1 MMKLSTLR
9 HGFLTLLLLLLS
21 ICPLLAQQVTKEGA
35 LAKANK
41 FMSQLTVAA
50 NNRAPR
56 TAPEL
61 ALASTNTEFYVF
73 NDKTNGGYV
82 VVSGEVRMPDVLMYS
97 YSGSYDEANVPCNMR
112 AMLESYAKRVQ
123 FLQQHPE
130 AQTAKRS
137 ARATKANIANLLGN
151 CWYNQGDPY
160 NRQCPSS
167 GGRCLTGCVAT
178 AMAQIMYKYKWPE
191 KTTQRIPEYTTEKL
205 KIYVPSIPETTID
218 WANMLPAYNYGD
230 SYIPTQ
236 ANAVA
241 NLMKLCGSSVQM
253 DYGPDASAASTW
265 LAGESMKKYFGY
277 DDMLEELYSGNF
289 TTEAW
294 DQLIYDELAAGRPVL
309 YSGQSGNSGHAFV
322 LDGYKD
328 GYFHVNWGWGGAE
341 AYVTMDGKGDWQGF
355 TQDQFAEVNI
365 RPDDGTQATRYAVID
380 GTTMTLYFDNQKSKR
395 SGTVLPHKEDWQE
408 YKATLTK
415 CVIDPSFANLKLR
428 TLDWFFSEMGKLET
442 IEGMENLNTD
452 GVASMYAMFN
462 ECSSLKSIDLSALK
476 TDNVTNMS
484 YAFTGCSSLTSLDL
498 SGFKTDK
505 VSNMC
510 GMFMRCSSL
519 TSLDVSGFNTANVTD
534 MSSMFGGCS
543 SLTSLD
549 VSKFNTDK
557 VTNMGWMFGECEAL
571 TSLDVSGFNTANVTD
586 MSSMF
591 GGCSSLTSLDVSK
604 FNTDKVTN
612 MGWMFGG
619 CEALTSLDVSGFN
632 TANVTDMYC
641 MFYNCQNLS
650 SIDVSKFKTAKVT
663 KMNSMFYNCAKLSTL
678 DVSGFNTEEVTDMS
692 WMFGSCESLTNLDV
706 SGFKTDKVTNMSAM
720 FAGCEKLT
728 SLDVSN
734 FNTANVNNM
743 RSMFSNCA
751 ELGNVDVR
759 GFKTDNVTDMTW
771 MFAHCK
777 KMTEIDLNSFK
788 TSNVT
793 DMSYMFYASDA
804 VKTIYVSD
812 RWDMTYVTASDEMFG
827 FCEKLVGGAG
837 TAYEYGKMDGT
848 YAHVDEGTT
857 NPGYF
862 TLKSPD
868 VFTLTYLLDGEVYK
882 EMKVTVGTAI
892 TPETVPDKEGYTFS
906 GWGDVPATMP
916 AEDLVL
922 QGTYNINSYMITYR
936 IDGAPYKTEM
946 VKYGD
951 PIVPP
956 AVTEKAGYTFEWLD
970 VPATMPAKNI
980 EIIGQYTTGIGT
992 IQADT
997 EQAEWYT
1004 IEGRRISAPRKGLNI
1019 MRKADGTVKKVMV
1032 K

>member
-1 MMKLSTLR
+1 MMKLSTFR
-9 HGFLTLLLLLLS
+9 RGFLTLLMLVLS

-35 LAKANK
+35 LAKANQ

-82 VVSGEVRMPDVLMYS
+82 VVSGEARMPDVLMYS

-112 AMLESYAKRVQ
+112 TMLESYAKRVQ

-160 NRQCPSS
+160 NRLCPNS

-230 SYIPTQ
+230 SYNTTQ

-253 DYGPDASAASTW
+253 DYGPTESAASTW

-309 YSGQSGNSGHAFV
+309 YSGQSGNGGHAFV

-408 YKATLTK
+408 YIATITK

-505 VSNMC
+505 VTNMC

-586 MSSMF
+586 M
-591 GGCSSLTSLDVSK
+591 
-604 FNTDKVTN
+604 
-612 MGWMFGG
+612 
-619 CEALTSLDVSGFN
+619 
-632 TANVTDMYC
+632 YC
-641 MFYNCQNLS
+641 MFYNCQKLS

-734 FNTANVNNM
+734 FNTANVDNM
-743 RSMFSNCA
+743 RSMFTNCA

-759 GFKTDNVTDMTW
+759 GFKTDNVTDMSW
-771 MFAHCK
+771 MFAYCK

-812 RWDMTYVTASDEMFG
+812 RWDMAYVTASDEMFG

-906 GWGDVPATMP
+906 GWGDVPPTMP

-936 IDGAPYKTEM
+936 IDGAPFKTEM

-956 AVTEKAGYTFEWLD
+956 AAPEKAGYTFEWLD

-992 IQADT
+992 IHADM
-997 EQAEWYT
+997 QHAEWYT

>member
-1 MMKLSTLR
+1 MMKLSTFR
-9 HGFLTLLLLLLS
+9 RGFLTLLMLVLS

-35 LAKANK
+35 LAKANQ

-82 VVSGEVRMPDVLMYS
+82 VVSGEARMPDVLMYS

-112 AMLESYAKRVQ
+112 TMLESYAKRVQ

-160 NRQCPSS
+160 NRLCPNS

-230 SYIPTQ
+230 SYNTTQ

-253 DYGPDASAASTW
+253 DYGPTESAASTW

-309 YSGQSGNSGHAFV
+309 YSGQSGNGGHAFV

-408 YKATLTK
+408 YIATITK

-505 VSNMC
+505 VTNMC

-543 SLTSLD
+543 SLT
-549 VSKFNTDK
+549 
-557 VTNMGWMFGECEAL
+557 G
-571 TSLDVSGFNTANVTD
+571 
-586 MSSMF
+586 
-591 GGCSSLTSLDVSK
+591 LDVSK

-641 MFYNCQNLS
+641 MFYNCQKLS

-734 FNTANVNNM
+734 FNTANVDNM
-743 RSMFSNCA
+743 RSMFTNCA

-759 GFKTDNVTDMTW
+759 GFKTDNVTDMSW
-771 MFAHCK
+771 MFAYCK

-812 RWDMTYVTASDEMFG
+812 RWDMAYVTASDEMFG

-906 GWGDVPATMP
+906 GWGDVPPTMP

-936 IDGAPYKTEM
+936 IDGAPFKTEM

-956 AVTEKAGYTFEWLD
+956 AAPEKAGYTFEWLD

-992 IQADT
+992 IHADM
-997 EQAEWYT
+997 QHAEWYT

>member
-1 MMKLSTLR
+1 MMKLSTFR
-9 HGFLTLLLLLLS
+9 RGFLTLLMLMLS

-35 LAKANK
+35 LAKANQ
-41 FMSQLTVAA
+41 FMSQLAVAA

-56 TAPEL
+56 SAPEL

-82 VVSGEVRMPDVLMYS
+82 VVSGEARMPDVLMYS
-97 YSGSYDEANVPCNMR
+97 YSGSYDETNVPCNMR
-112 AMLESYAKRVQ
+112 MMLESYAKRVQ

-151 CWYNQGDPY
+151 CWYDQGDPY
-160 NRQCPSS
+160 NRLCPNS

-230 SYIPTQ
+230 SYNTTQ

-253 DYGPDASAASTW
+253 DYGPTESAASTW

-277 DDMLEELYSGNF
+277 DDMLEELYSGDF

-309 YSGQSGNSGHAFV
+309 YSGQSGNGGHAFV

-408 YKATLTK
+408 YIATITK

-505 VSNMC
+505 VTNMC

-557 VTNMGWMFGECEAL
+557 VTNMGWMFGE
-571 TSLDVSGFNTANVTD
+571 
-586 MSSMF
+586 
-591 GGCSSLTSLDVSK
+591 
-604 FNTDKVTN
+604 
-612 MGWMFGG
+612 

-734 FNTANVNNM
+734 FNTANVDNM
-743 RSMFSNCA
+743 RSMFTNCA

-759 GFKTDNVTDMTW
+759 GFKTDNVTNMSW
-771 MFAHCK
+771 MFAYCK

-827 FCEKLVGGAG
+827 FCEKLEGGAG

-862 TLKSPD
+862 TQKSPD

-906 GWGDVPATMP
+906 GWGDVPDTMP

-936 IDGAPYKTEM
+936 IDGAPFKTEM

-956 AVTEKAGYTFEWLD
+956 AAPEKAGYTFEWLD

-992 IQADT
+992 IHADM
-997 EQAEWYT
+997 QHAEWYT

>member
-35 LAKANK
+35 LAKANQ

-82 VVSGEVRMPDVLMYS
+82 VVSGEERMPDVLMYS
-97 YSGSYDEANVPCNMR
+97 YNGSYDEANVPCNMR
-112 AMLESYAKRVQ
+112 TMLESYAKRVQ

-160 NRQCPSS
+160 NRQCPNS

-191 KTTQRIPEYTTEKL
+191 KTTQRIPEYTSETL
-205 KIYVPSIPETTID
+205 KIYVPSIPEATID

-230 SYIPTQ
+230 SYNPTQ

-241 NLMKLCGSSVQM
+241 NLMKLCGSSVEM
-253 DYGPDASAASTW
+253 DYGPTESAASTW

-277 DDMLEELYSGNF
+277 DDMLDELYSGNF

-309 YSGQSGNSGHAFV
+309 YSGQSVNGGHAFV

-328 GYFHVNWGWGGAE
+328 GYFHVNWGWGGLE

-408 YKATLTK
+408 YIATITK
-415 CVIDPSFANLKLR
+415 CVIDPSFANLKQR
-428 TLDWFFSEMGKLET
+428 TLDLFFSEMGKLET

-476 TDNVTNMS
+476 TDNVTDMS

-505 VSNMC
+505 VTNMC

-519 TSLDVSGFNTANVTD
+519 TSLDVSKFKTNNVIS
-534 MSSMFGGCS
+534 MS
-543 SLTSLD
+543 
-549 VSKFNTDK
+549 
-557 VTNMGWMFGECEAL
+557 WMFQGCETL
-571 TSLDVSGFNTANVTD
+571 TSLDVSGFNTEN
-586 MSSMF
+586 
-591 GGCSSLTSLDVSK
+591 
-604 FNTDKVTN
+604 VTN
-612 MGWMFGG
+612 MVAMFAN
-619 CEALTSLDVSGFN
+619 CENLT
-632 TANVTDMYC
+632 
-641 MFYNCQNLS
+641 NL
-650 SIDVSKFKTAKVT
+650 DVSKFKTAKVT
-663 KMNSMFYNCAKLSTL
+663 KMRSMFSNCTKLGNL
-678 DVSGFNTEEVTDMS
+678 DVSGFNTEEVTDMGR
-692 WMFGSCESLTNLDV
+692 MFDSCESLTNLDV

-720 FAGCEKLT
+720 FAYCKNLTSINVSGFNTDKVTTMASMFAGCKKLT

-734 FNTANVNNM
+734 FNTANVDNM

-759 GFKTDNVTDMTW
+759 GFKTDNVTDMSW
-771 MFAHCK
+771 MFARCK

-793 DMSYMFYASDA
+793 DMSYMFYASGA

-922 QGTYNINSYMITYR
+922 KGTYNINSYMITYR
-936 IDGAPYKTEM
+936 IDGALFKTEM

-956 AVTEKAGYTFEWLD
+956 AAPEKAGYTFEWLD

-992 IQADT
+992 IHADT

>member
-1 MMKLSTLR
+1 MMKLSTFR
-9 HGFLTLLLLLLS
+9 RGFLTLLLLLLS

-35 LAKANK
+35 LAKASQ

-50 NNRAPR
+50 HNRAPR
-56 TAPEL
+56 TASEL
-61 ALASTNTEFYVF
+61 ALASTRSEFYVF

-82 VVSGEVRMPDVLMYS
+82 VVSGEERMPDVLMYS
-97 YSGSYDEANVPCNMR
+97 YNGSYDEANVPCNMR
-112 AMLESYAKRVQ
+112 TMLESYAKRVQ

-137 ARATKANIANLLGN
+137 ARATKADIANLLGN
-151 CWYNQGDPY
+151 CWYDQGDPY
-160 NRQCPSS
+160 NRLCPNS

-230 SYIPTQ
+230 SYNTTQ

-355 TQDQFAEVNI
+355 TQEQFAEVNI

-395 SGTVLPHKEDWQE
+395 SGTVLPRMEDWQE
-408 YKATLTK
+408 YIATITK

-505 VSNMC
+505 VTNMC

-519 TSLDVSGFNTANVTD
+519 TSLDI
-534 MSSMFGGCS
+534 
-543 SLTSLD
+543 
-549 VSKFNTDK
+549 SKFK
-557 VTNMGWMFGECEAL
+557 TNNVISMSWMFQGCEAL

-632 TANVTDMYC
+632 TANVTDMSC
-641 MFYNCQNLS
+641 MFYYCQNLS
-650 SIDVSKFKTAKVT
+650 SINVSKFKTAKVT

-678 DVSGFNTEEVTDMS
+678 DVSGFNTEEVTDMN
-692 WMFGSCESLTNLDV
+692 WMFGSCESLTNI
-706 SGFKTDKVTNMSAM
+706 
-720 FAGCEKLT
+720 
-728 SLDVSN
+728 DVSN
-734 FNTANVNNM
+734 FNTANVDNM
-743 RSMFSNCA
+743 RAMFYNCA

-759 GFKTDNVTDMTW
+759 GFKTDNVTDMSR

-788 TSNVT
+788 TSKVT

-922 QGTYNINSYMITYR
+922 KGTYNINSYMITYR
-936 IDGAPYKTEM
+936 IDGAPFKTEM
-946 VKYGD
+946 VKYGA

-956 AVTEKAGYTFEWLD
+956 AAPEKAGYTFEWLD

-992 IQADT
+992 IHADM
-997 EQAEWYT
+997 QHAEWYT

>member
-1 MMKLSTLR
+1 MMKLSTFR
-9 HGFLTLLLLLLS
+9 RGFLTLLMLVLS

-82 VVSGEVRMPDVLMYS
+82 VVSGEERMPDVLMYS
-97 YSGSYDEANVPCNMR
+97 YNGSYDEANVPCNMR
-112 AMLESYAKRVQ
+112 TMLESYAKRVQ

-151 CWYNQGDPY
+151 CWYHQGDPY
-160 NRQCPSS
+160 NRQCPNS

-230 SYIPTQ
+230 SYNTTQ

-253 DYGPDASAASTW
+253 DYGLDASAASTW

-277 DDMLEELYSGNF
+277 DDMLEELNSGNF

-309 YSGQSGNSGHAFV
+309 YSGQSGNGGHAFV

-408 YKATLTK
+408 YIATITK

-498 SGFKTDK
+498 SGF
-505 VSNMC
+505 
-510 GMFMRCSSL
+510 
-519 TSLDVSGFNTANVTD
+519 NTANVTD
-534 MSSMFGGCS
+534 MRSMFGGCS

-571 TSLDVSGFNTANVTD
+571 TSLDVSGFNTANVTN

-591 GGCSSLTSLDVSK
+591 GGCSSLTGLDVSK

-734 FNTANVNNM
+734 FNTANVDNM
-743 RSMFSNCA
+743 RSMFTNCA

-759 GFKTDNVTDMTW
+759 GFKTDNVTNMSW
-771 MFAHCK
+771 MFAYCK

-788 TSNVT
+788 TLNVT

-812 RWDMTYVTASDEMFG
+812 RWDMTNVTAFGEMFG

-906 GWGDVPATMP
+906 GWGDVPDTMP

-936 IDGAPYKTEM
+936 IDGALFKTEM

-956 AVTEKAGYTFEWLD
+956 AAPEKAGYTFEWLD

>member
-82 VVSGEVRMPDVLMYS
+82 VVSGEARMPDVLMYS

-112 AMLESYAKRVQ
+112 TMLESYAKRVQ

-160 NRQCPSS
+160 NRQCPNS
-167 GGRCLTGCVAT
+167 GGRCVTGCVAT

-230 SYIPTQ
+230 SYNTTQ

-241 NLMKLCGSSVQM
+241 NLMKLCGSSAQM
-253 DYGPDASAASTW
+253 DYGPTESAASTW

-289 TTEAW
+289 TTEEW

-309 YSGQSGNSGHAFV
+309 YSGQSGNGGHAFV

-395 SGTVLPHKEDWQE
+395 SGTVLPHKEDLQE
-408 YKATLTK
+408 YKATITK

-476 TDNVTNMS
+476 TDNVTDMS

-505 VSNMC
+505 VTNMC
-510 GMFMRCSSL
+510 GMFMR
-519 TSLDVSGFNTANVTD
+519 
-534 MSSMFGGCS
+534 CS

-557 VTNMGWMFGECEAL
+557 VTNMGWMFGE
-571 TSLDVSGFNTANVTD
+571 
-586 MSSMF
+586 
-591 GGCSSLTSLDVSK
+591 
-604 FNTDKVTN
+604 
-612 MGWMFGG
+612 

-678 DVSGFNTEEVTDMS
+678 DVSGFNTEEVTDMN
-692 WMFGSCESLTNLDV
+692 WMFGSCESLTNI
-706 SGFKTDKVTNMSAM
+706 
-720 FAGCEKLT
+720 
-728 SLDVSN
+728 DVSN
-734 FNTANVNNM
+734 FNTANVDNM
-743 RSMFSNCA
+743 RAMFYNCA

-759 GFKTDNVTDMTW
+759 GFKTDNVTDMSW
-771 MFAHCK
+771 MFANCK

-793 DMSYMFYASDA
+793 DMSYMFYASGA

-812 RWDMTYVTASDEMFG
+812 RWDMTYVTAFGEMFG

-882 EMKVTVGTAI
+882 EMKVAVGTAI

-936 IDGAPYKTEM
+936 IDGALFKTEM

-956 AVTEKAGYTFEWLD
+956 AAPEKAGYTFEWLD

-992 IQADT
+992 IHADT

>member
-1 MMKLSTLR
+1 MMKLSTFR
-9 HGFLTLLLLLLS
+9 RGFLALLMLVLS

-82 VVSGEVRMPDVLMYS
+82 VVSGEARMPDVLMYS
-97 YSGSYDEANVPCNMR
+97 YNGSYDEVNVPCNMR

-160 NRQCPSS
+160 NRQCPNS

-230 SYIPTQ
+230 SYNTTQ

-241 NLMKLCGSSVQM
+241 NLMKLCGSSVEM
-253 DYGPDASAASTW
+253 DYGPTESAASTW

-277 DDMLEELYSGNF
+277 DDMLEKLYSGNF

-309 YSGQSGNSGHAFV
+309 YSGQSGNGGHAFV

-408 YKATLTK
+408 YIATITK

-505 VSNMC
+505 VTNMC

-557 VTNMGWMFGECEAL
+557 VTNMGWMFGE
-571 TSLDVSGFNTANVTD
+571 
-586 MSSMF
+586 
-591 GGCSSLTSLDVSK
+591 
-604 FNTDKVTN
+604 
-612 MGWMFGG
+612 

-706 SGFKTDKVTNMSAM
+706 S
-720 FAGCEKLT
+720 
-728 SLDVSN
+728 N
-734 FNTANVNNM
+734 FNTANVDNM
-743 RSMFSNCA
+743 RSMFTNCA

-759 GFKTDNVTDMTW
+759 GFKTDNVTDMSW

-812 RWDMTYVTASDEMFG
+812 RWDMTNVTASDEMFG
-827 FCEKLVGGAG
+827 FCEKLEGGAG

-936 IDGAPYKTEM
+936 IDGAPFKTEM

-956 AVTEKAGYTFEWLD
+956 AAPEKAGYTFEWLD

-997 EQAEWYT
+997 EQTEWYT

>member
-82 VVSGEVRMPDVLMYS
+82 VVSGEARMPDVLMYS

-112 AMLESYAKRVQ
+112 TMLESYAKRVQ

-160 NRQCPSS
+160 NRQCPNS

-218 WANMLPAYNYGD
+218 WANMLLAYNYGD
-230 SYIPTQ
+230 SYNTTQ

-253 DYGPDASAASTW
+253 DYGPTESAASTW

-309 YSGQSGNSGHAFV
+309 YSGQSGNGGHAFV

-408 YKATLTK
+408 YIATITK
-415 CVIDPSFANLKLR
+415 CVIDPSFANLQLR

-505 VSNMC
+505 VTNMC

-534 MSSMFGGCS
+534 MSSMFGGC
-543 SLTSLD
+543 T
-549 VSKFNTDK
+549 
-557 VTNMGWMFGECEAL
+557 
-571 TSLDVSGFNTANVTD
+571 
-586 MSSMF
+586 
-591 GGCSSLTSLDVSK
+591 
-604 FNTDKVTN
+604 
-612 MGWMFGG
+612 
-619 CEALTSLDVSGFN
+619 
-632 TANVTDMYC
+632 
-641 MFYNCQNLS
+641 
-650 SIDVSKFKTAKVT
+650 
-663 KMNSMFYNCAKLSTL
+663 
-678 DVSGFNTEEVTDMS
+678 
-692 WMFGSCESLTNLDV
+692 
-706 SGFKTDKVTNMSAM
+706 
-720 FAGCEKLT
+720 
-728 SLDVSN
+728 
-734 FNTANVNNM
+734 
-743 RSMFSNCA
+743 
-751 ELGNVDVR
+751 
-759 GFKTDNVTDMTW
+759 
-771 MFAHCK
+771 
-777 KMTEIDLNSFK
+777 
-788 TSNVT
+788 
-793 DMSYMFYASDA
+793 
-804 VKTIYVSD
+804 
-812 RWDMTYVTASDEMFG
+812 
-827 FCEKLVGGAG
+827 
-837 TAYEYGKMDGT
+837 
-848 YAHVDEGTT
+848 
-857 NPGYF
+857 
-862 TLKSPD
+862 
-868 VFTLTYLLDGEVYK
+868 
-882 EMKVTVGTAI
+882 
-892 TPETVPDKEGYTFS
+892 
-906 GWGDVPATMP
+906 
-916 AEDLVL
+916 
-922 QGTYNINSYMITYR
+922 
-936 IDGAPYKTEM
+936 
-946 VKYGD
+946 
-951 PIVPP
+951 
-956 AVTEKAGYTFEWLD
+956 
-970 VPATMPAKNI
+970 
-980 EIIGQYTTGIGT
+980 
-992 IQADT
+992 
-997 EQAEWYT
+997 
-1004 IEGRRISAPRKGLNI
+1004 ISANI
-1019 MRKADGTVKKVMV
+1019 KIVGNDEVITGEIA
-1032 K
+1032 

>member
-1 MMKLSTLR
+1 MMKLSTFR
-9 HGFLTLLLLLLS
+9 RGFLTLLMLVLS

-35 LAKANK
+35 LAKANQ

-82 VVSGEVRMPDVLMYS
+82 VVSGEARMPDVLMYS

-112 AMLESYAKRVQ
+112 TMLESYAKRVQ

-160 NRQCPSS
+160 NRLCPNS

-230 SYIPTQ
+230 SYNTTQ

-253 DYGPDASAASTW
+253 DYGPTESAASTW

-309 YSGQSGNSGHAFV
+309 YSGQSGNGGHAFV

-408 YKATLTK
+408 YIATITK

-505 VSNMC
+505 VTNMC
-510 GMFMRCSSL
+510 GMFMRCSS
-519 TSLDVSGFNTANVTD
+519 
-534 MSSMFGGCS
+534 
-543 SLTSLD
+543 
-549 VSKFNTDK
+549 
-557 VTNMGWMFGECEAL
+557 L

-641 MFYNCQNLS
+641 MFYNCQKLS

-734 FNTANVNNM
+734 FNTANVDNM
-743 RSMFSNCA
+743 RSMFTNCA

-759 GFKTDNVTDMTW
+759 GFKTDNVTDMSW
-771 MFAHCK
+771 MFAYCK

-812 RWDMTYVTASDEMFG
+812 RWDMAYVTASDEMFG

-906 GWGDVPATMP
+906 GWGDVPPTMP

-936 IDGAPYKTEM
+936 IDGAPFKTEM

-956 AVTEKAGYTFEWLD
+956 AAPEKAGYTFEWLD

-992 IQADT
+992 IHADM
-997 EQAEWYT
+997 QHAEWYT

>member
-9 HGFLTLLLLLLS
+9 RGFLTLLMLVLS

-35 LAKANK
+35 LAKANQ

-82 VVSGEVRMPDVLMYS
+82 VVSGEARMPDVLMYS

-160 NRQCPSS
+160 NRLCPNS

-191 KTTQRIPEYTTEKL
+191 KTTQQIPEYTTDKL

-230 SYIPTQ
+230 SYNPTQ

-253 DYGPDASAASTW
+253 DYGPTESAASTW
-265 LAGESMKKYFGY
+265 LAGEAMKKYFGY

-309 YSGQSGNSGHAFV
+309 YSGQSGNGGHAFV

-408 YKATLTK
+408 YIATITK

-505 VSNMC
+505 VTNMC

-571 TSLDVSGFNTANVTD
+571 TSLDVSGFNTANVTN

-591 GGCSSLTSLDVSK
+591 GGCSSLTGLDVSK

-641 MFYNCQNLS
+641 MFYNCQKLS

-734 FNTANVNNM
+734 FNTANVDNM
-743 RSMFSNCA
+743 RSMFTNCA

-759 GFKTDNVTDMTW
+759 GFKTDNVTDMSW
-771 MFAHCK
+771 MFAYCK

-812 RWDMTYVTASDEMFG
+812 RWDMAYVTASDEMFG

-906 GWGDVPATMP
+906 GWGDVPPTMP

-936 IDGAPYKTEM
+936 IDGAPFKTEM

-956 AVTEKAGYTFEWLD
+956 AAPEKAGYTFEWLD

-992 IQADT
+992 IHADM
-997 EQAEWYT
+997 QHAEWYT

>member
-1 MMKLSTLR
+1 MMKLSTFR
-9 HGFLTLLLLLLS
+9 RGFLTLLLLLLS

-35 LAKANK
+35 LAKANQ

-82 VVSGEVRMPDVLMYS
+82 VVSGEARMPDVLMYS
-97 YSGSYDEANVPCNMR
+97 YSGSYDETNAPCNMR
-112 AMLESYAKRVQ
+112 TMLESYAKRVQ

-130 AQTAKRS
+130 AQAAKRS

-309 YSGQSGNSGHAFV
+309 YSGQSGNGGHAFV

-408 YKATLTK
+408 YKATITK

-510 GMFMRCSSL
+510 GMFMRCSS
-519 TSLDVSGFNTANVTD
+519 
-534 MSSMFGGCS
+534 
-543 SLTSLD
+543 
-549 VSKFNTDK
+549 
-557 VTNMGWMFGECEAL
+557 L

-936 IDGAPYKTEM
+936 IDGAPFKTEM
-946 VKYGD
+946 VKYGA

-956 AVTEKAGYTFEWLD
+956 AAPEKAGYTFEWLD

-1004 IEGRRISAPRKGLNI
+1004 IKGRRISAPRKGLNI

>member
-1 MMKLSTLR
+1 MMKLSTFR
-9 HGFLTLLLLLLS
+9 RGFLTLLMLVLS

-35 LAKANK
+35 LAKANQ

-82 VVSGEVRMPDVLMYS
+82 VVSGEARMPDVLMYS

-112 AMLESYAKRVQ
+112 TMLESYAKRVQ

-160 NRQCPSS
+160 NRLCPNS

-230 SYIPTQ
+230 SYNTTQ

-253 DYGPDASAASTW
+253 DYGPTESAASTW

-309 YSGQSGNSGHAFV
+309 YSGQSGNGGHAFV

-408 YKATLTK
+408 YIATITK

-505 VSNMC
+505 VTNMC

-543 SLTSLD
+543 SLTGLD

-586 MSSMF
+586 M
-591 GGCSSLTSLDVSK
+591 
-604 FNTDKVTN
+604 
-612 MGWMFGG
+612 
-619 CEALTSLDVSGFN
+619 
-632 TANVTDMYC
+632 YC
-641 MFYNCQNLS
+641 MFYNCQKLS

-734 FNTANVNNM
+734 FNTANVDNM
-743 RSMFSNCA
+743 RSMFTNCA

-759 GFKTDNVTDMTW
+759 GFKTDNVTDMSW
-771 MFAHCK
+771 MFAYCK

-812 RWDMTYVTASDEMFG
+812 RWDMAYVTASDEMFG

-906 GWGDVPATMP
+906 GWGDVPPTMP

-936 IDGAPYKTEM
+936 IDGAPFKTEM

-956 AVTEKAGYTFEWLD
+956 AAPEKAGYTFEWLD

-992 IQADT
+992 IHADM
-997 EQAEWYT
+997 QHAEWYT

>member
-1 MMKLSTLR
+1 MMKLSTFR
-9 HGFLTLLLLLLS
+9 RGFLTLLMLVLS

-35 LAKANK
+35 LAKANE

-50 NNRAPR
+50 NSRAPR

-82 VVSGEVRMPDVLMYS
+82 VVSGEERMPDVLMYS
-97 YSGSYDEANVPCNMR
+97 YSGSYDETNVPCNMR

-137 ARATKANIANLLGN
+137 ARATKADIANLLGN

-160 NRQCPSS
+160 NRQCPNS

-191 KTTQRIPEYTTEKL
+191 KTTQRIPEYTSETL

-230 SYIPTQ
+230 SYNTTQ

-253 DYGPDASAASTW
+253 DYGPTESAASTW

-309 YSGQSGNSGHAFV
+309 YSGQSVNGGHAFV

-328 GYFHVNWGWGGAE
+328 GYFHVNWGWGGLE

-395 SGTVLPHKEDWQE
+395 SGTILPHKEDWQE
-408 YKATLTK
+408 YIATITK
-415 CVIDPSFANLKLR
+415 CVIDPSFANLKQR
-428 TLDWFFSEMGKLET
+428 TLDLFFSEMGKLET

-476 TDNVTNMS
+476 TDNVTDMS

-505 VSNMC
+505 VTNMC

-519 TSLDVSGFNTANVTD
+519 TSLDVSKFKTNNVIS
-534 MSSMFGGCS
+534 MS
-543 SLTSLD
+543 
-549 VSKFNTDK
+549 
-557 VTNMGWMFGECEAL
+557 WMFQ
-571 TSLDVSGFNTANVTD
+571 
-586 MSSMF
+586 
-591 GGCSSLTSLDVSK
+591 
-604 FNTDKVTN
+604 
-612 MGWMFGG
+612 G

-632 TANVTDMYC
+632 TENVTNMVA
-641 MFYNCQNLS
+641 MFANCENLTNL
-650 SIDVSKFKTAKVT
+650 DVSKFKTAKVT
-663 KMNSMFYNCAKLSTL
+663 KMRSMFSNCTKLGNL
-678 DVSGFNTEEVTDMS
+678 DVSGFNTEEVTDMGR
-692 WMFGSCESLTNLDV
+692 MFDSCESLTNLDV

-720 FAGCEKLT
+720 FAYCKNLTSINVSGFNTDKVTTMASMFAGCKKLT

-734 FNTANVNNM
+734 FNTANVDNM

-759 GFKTDNVTDMTW
+759 GFKTDNVTDMSW
-771 MFAHCK
+771 MFARCK

-793 DMSYMFYASDA
+793 DMSYMFYASGA

-922 QGTYNINSYMITYR
+922 KGTYNINSYMITYR
-936 IDGAPYKTEM
+936 IDGALFKTEM
-946 VKYGD
+946 VKYGA

-956 AVTEKAGYTFEWLD
+956 AAPEKAGYTFEWLD

-992 IQADT
+992 IQADM

>member
-35 LAKANK
+35 LAKANQ

-82 VVSGEVRMPDVLMYS
+82 VVSGEERMPDVLMYS
-97 YSGSYDEANVPCNMR
+97 YNGSYDEANVPCNMR
-112 AMLESYAKRVQ
+112 TMLESYAKRVQ

-160 NRQCPSS
+160 NRQCPNS

-191 KTTQRIPEYTTEKL
+191 KTTQRIPEYTSETL
-205 KIYVPSIPETTID
+205 KIYVPSIPEATID

-230 SYIPTQ
+230 SYNPTQ

-241 NLMKLCGSSVQM
+241 NLMKLCGSSVEM
-253 DYGPDASAASTW
+253 DYGPTESAASTW

-277 DDMLEELYSGNF
+277 DDMLDELYSGNF

-309 YSGQSGNSGHAFV
+309 YSGQSGNGGHAFV

-328 GYFHVNWGWGGAE
+328 GYFHVNWGWGGLE

-408 YKATLTK
+408 YIATITK
-415 CVIDPSFANLKLR
+415 CVIDPSFANLKQR
-428 TLDWFFSEMGKLET
+428 TLDLFFSEMGKLET

-476 TDNVTNMS
+476 TDNVTDMS

-505 VSNMC
+505 VTNMC

-519 TSLDVSGFNTANVTD
+519 TSLDVSKFKTNNVIS
-534 MSSMFGGCS
+534 MS
-543 SLTSLD
+543 
-549 VSKFNTDK
+549 
-557 VTNMGWMFGECEAL
+557 WMFQGCETL
-571 TSLDVSGFNTANVTD
+571 TSLDVSGFNTEN
-586 MSSMF
+586 
-591 GGCSSLTSLDVSK
+591 
-604 FNTDKVTN
+604 VTN
-612 MGWMFGG
+612 MVAMFAN
-619 CEALTSLDVSGFN
+619 CENLT
-632 TANVTDMYC
+632 
-641 MFYNCQNLS
+641 NL
-650 SIDVSKFKTAKVT
+650 DVSKFKTAKVT
-663 KMNSMFYNCAKLSTL
+663 KMRSMFSNCTKLGNL
-678 DVSGFNTEEVTDMS
+678 DVSGFNTEEVTDMGR
-692 WMFGSCESLTNLDV
+692 MFDSCESLTNLDV

-720 FAGCEKLT
+720 FAYCKNLTSINVSGFNTDKVTTMASMFAGCKKLT

-734 FNTANVNNM
+734 FNTANVDNM

-759 GFKTDNVTDMTW
+759 GFKTDNVTDMSW
-771 MFAHCK
+771 MFARCK

-793 DMSYMFYASDA
+793 DMSYMFYVSDA

-922 QGTYNINSYMITYR
+922 KGTYNINSYMITYR
-936 IDGAPYKTEM
+936 IDGALFKTEM

-956 AVTEKAGYTFEWLD
+956 AAPEKAGYTFEWLD

-992 IQADT
+992 IHADM
-997 EQAEWYT
+997 QHAEWYT

>member
-1 MMKLSTLR
+1 MMKLSTFR
-9 HGFLTLLLLLLS
+9 RGFLTLLMLVLS

-35 LAKANK
+35 LAKANQ

-82 VVSGEVRMPDVLMYS
+82 VVSGEARMPDVLMYS

-160 NRQCPSS
+160 NRLCPNS

-230 SYIPTQ
+230 SYNTTQ

-253 DYGPDASAASTW
+253 DYGPTESAASTW

-277 DDMLEELYSGNF
+277 DDMLEELNSDNF

-309 YSGQSGNSGHAFV
+309 YSGRSGNGGHAFV

-408 YKATLTK
+408 YIATITK

-505 VSNMC
+505 VTNMC

-571 TSLDVSGFNTANVTD
+571 TSLDVSGFNTANVTN

-591 GGCSSLTSLDVSK
+591 GGCSSLTGLDVSK

-734 FNTANVNNM
+734 FNTANVDNM
-743 RSMFSNCA
+743 RSMFTNCA

-759 GFKTDNVTDMTW
+759 GFKTDNVTNMSW
-771 MFAHCK
+771 MFAYCK

-827 FCEKLVGGAG
+827 FCEKLEGGAG

-862 TLKSPD
+862 TQKSPD

-906 GWGDVPATMP
+906 GWGDVPDTMP

-936 IDGAPYKTEM
+936 IDGAPFKTEM

-956 AVTEKAGYTFEWLD
+956 AAPEKAGYTFEWLD

-992 IQADT
+992 IQADM
-997 EQAEWYT
+997 QHAEWYT

-1019 MRKADGTVKKVMV
+1019 MCKADGTVKKVMV

>member
-9 HGFLTLLLLLLS
+9 RGFLTLLMLVLS

-35 LAKANK
+35 LAKANQ

-82 VVSGEVRMPDVLMYS
+82 VVSGEARMPDVLMYS

-160 NRQCPSS
+160 NRLCPNS

-191 KTTQRIPEYTTEKL
+191 KTTQQIPEYTTDKL

-230 SYIPTQ
+230 SYNPTQ

-253 DYGPDASAASTW
+253 DYGPTESAASTW
-265 LAGESMKKYFGY
+265 LAGEAMKKYFGY

-309 YSGQSGNSGHAFV
+309 YSGQSGNGGHAFV

-408 YKATLTK
+408 YIATITK

-505 VSNMC
+505 VTNMC

-549 VSKFNTDK
+549 VSKF
-557 VTNMGWMFGECEAL
+557 
-571 TSLDVSGFNTANVTD
+571 
-586 MSSMF
+586 
-591 GGCSSLTSLDVSK
+591 
-604 FNTDKVTN
+604 
-612 MGWMFGG
+612 
-619 CEALTSLDVSGFN
+619 
-632 TANVTDMYC
+632 
-641 MFYNCQNLS
+641 
-650 SIDVSKFKTAKVT
+650 KTAKVT
-663 KMNSMFYNCAKLSTL
+663 DMSSMFYNCAKLSTL

-706 SGFKTDKVTNMSAM
+706 SGFKTDKVTNMSAIFAYCPNLTNINVSGFNTDKVTTMEAM

-734 FNTANVNNM
+734 FNTANVDKM
-743 RSMFSNCA
+743 RSMFTNCA

-759 GFKTDNVTDMTW
+759 GFKTDNVTDMSR

-793 DMSYMFYASDA
+793 NMSDMFYASDA

-812 RWDMTYVTASDEMFG
+812 RWDMTNVTASDEMFWG
-827 FCEKLVGGAG
+827 CEKLVGGAG

-862 TLKSPD
+862 TLKLPD

-936 IDGAPYKTEM
+936 IDGAPFETEM

-956 AVTEKAGYTFEWLD
+956 AAPEKAGYTFEWLD

-992 IQADT
+992 IQADM
-997 EQAEWYT
+997 QHAEWYT

-1019 MRKADGTVKKVMV
+1019 LRKADGTVKKVMA

>member
-1 MMKLSTLR
+1 MMKLSTFR
-9 HGFLTLLLLLLS
+9 RGFLTLLMLVLS

-35 LAKANK
+35 LAKANQ

-82 VVSGEVRMPDVLMYS
+82 VVSGEARMPDVLMYS
-97 YSGSYDEANVPCNMR
+97 YNGSYDEANVPCNMR
-112 AMLESYAKRVQ
+112 TMLESYAKRVQ

-160 NRQCPSS
+160 NRQCPNS

-230 SYIPTQ
+230 SYNTTQ

-253 DYGPDASAASTW
+253 DYGPTESAASTW

-309 YSGQSGNSGHAFV
+309 YSGQSGNGGHAFV

-355 TQDQFAEVNI
+355 TQDQCAEVNI

-408 YKATLTK
+408 YIATITK

-505 VSNMC
+505 VTNMC
-510 GMFMRCSSL
+510 GMFMRCSS
-519 TSLDVSGFNTANVTD
+519 
-534 MSSMFGGCS
+534 
-543 SLTSLD
+543 
-549 VSKFNTDK
+549 
-557 VTNMGWMFGECEAL
+557 L

-734 FNTANVNNM
+734 FNTANVDNM
-743 RSMFSNCA
+743 RSMFTNCA

-759 GFKTDNVTDMTW
+759 GFKTDNVTDMSW
-771 MFAHCK
+771 MFAYCK

-827 FCEKLVGGAG
+827 FCEKLEGGAG

-936 IDGAPYKTEM
+936 IDGAPFKTEM

-956 AVTEKAGYTFEWLD
+956 AAPEKAGYTFEWLD

-992 IQADT
+992 IHADM
-997 EQAEWYT
+997 QHAEWYT

>member
-1 MMKLSTLR
+1 MMKLSTFR
-9 HGFLTLLLLLLS
+9 RGFLTLLMLVLS

-35 LAKANK
+35 LAKANQ

-82 VVSGEVRMPDVLMYS
+82 VVSGEARMPDVLMYS

-112 AMLESYAKRVQ
+112 TMLESYAKRVQ

-160 NRQCPSS
+160 NRLCPNS

-230 SYIPTQ
+230 SYNTTQ

-253 DYGPDASAASTW
+253 DYGPTESAASTW

-309 YSGQSGNSGHAFV
+309 YSGQSGNGGHAFV

-408 YKATLTK
+408 YIATITK

-484 YAFTGCSSLTSLDL
+484 YAFTGCSSLTSLDV

-505 VSNMC
+505 VTNMC

-571 TSLDVSGFNTANVTD
+571 TSLDVSGFNTANVTN

-591 GGCSSLTSLDVSK
+591 GGCSSLTGLDVSK

-734 FNTANVNNM
+734 FNTANVDNM
-743 RSMFSNCA
+743 RSMFTNCA

-759 GFKTDNVTDMTW
+759 GFKTDNVTDMSW
-771 MFAHCK
+771 MFAYCK

-812 RWDMTYVTASDEMFG
+812 RWDMTNVTAFGEMFG

-906 GWGDVPATMP
+906 GWGNVPDTMP

-936 IDGAPYKTEM
+936 IDGAPFKTEM

-956 AVTEKAGYTFEWLD
+956 AAPEKAGYTFEWLD

-997 EQAEWYT
+997 EQTEWYT

>member
-1 MMKLSTLR
+1 MMKLSTFR
-9 HGFLTLLLLLLS
+9 RGFLTLLMLVLS

-82 VVSGEVRMPDVLMYS
+82 VVSGEARMPDVLMYS

-160 NRQCPSS
+160 NRQCPNS

-230 SYIPTQ
+230 SYNTTQ

-253 DYGPDASAASTW
+253 DYGPTESAASTW

-309 YSGQSGNSGHAFV
+309 YSGQSGNGGHAFV

-408 YKATLTK
+408 YIATITK

-505 VSNMC
+505 VTNMC

-543 SLTSLD
+543 SLTGLD

-557 VTNMGWMFGECEAL
+557 VTNMGWMFGE
-571 TSLDVSGFNTANVTD
+571 
-586 MSSMF
+586 
-591 GGCSSLTSLDVSK
+591 
-604 FNTDKVTN
+604 
-612 MGWMFGG
+612 

-734 FNTANVNNM
+734 FNTANVDNM

-759 GFKTDNVTDMTW
+759 GFKTDNVTDMSW
-771 MFAHCK
+771 MFARCK

-827 FCEKLVGGAG
+827 FCEKLVGSAG

-936 IDGAPYKTEM
+936 IDGAPFKTEM

-956 AVTEKAGYTFEWLD
+956 AAPEKAGYTFEWLD

>member
-1 MMKLSTLR
+1 MMKLSTFR
-9 HGFLTLLLLLLS
+9 RGFLTLLMLVLS

-35 LAKANK
+35 LAKANQ

-82 VVSGEVRMPDVLMYS
+82 VVSGEARMPDVLMYS

-112 AMLESYAKRVQ
+112 TMLESYAKRVQ

-160 NRQCPSS
+160 NRLCPNS

-230 SYIPTQ
+230 SYNTTQ

-253 DYGPDASAASTW
+253 DYGPTESAASTW

-309 YSGQSGNSGHAFV
+309 YSGQSGNGGHAFV

-408 YKATLTK
+408 YIATITK

-505 VSNMC
+505 VTNMC

-571 TSLDVSGFNTANVTD
+571 TSLDVSGFNTANVTN

-591 GGCSSLTSLDVSK
+591 GGCSSLTGLDVSK

-641 MFYNCQNLS
+641 MFYNCQKLS

-734 FNTANVNNM
+734 FNTANVDNM
-743 RSMFSNCA
+743 RSMFTNCA

-759 GFKTDNVTDMTW
+759 GFKTDNVTDMSW
-771 MFAHCK
+771 MFAYCK

-812 RWDMTYVTASDEMFG
+812 RWDMAYVTASDEMFG

-906 GWGDVPATMP
+906 GWGDVPPTMP

-936 IDGAPYKTEM
+936 IDGAPFKTEM

-956 AVTEKAGYTFEWLD
+956 AAPEKAGYTFEWLD

-992 IQADT
+992 IHADM
-997 EQAEWYT
+997 QHAEWYT

>member
-9 HGFLTLLLLLLS
+9 HGFLTLLLLVLS

-35 LAKANK
+35 LAKANQ

-61 ALASTNTEFYVF
+61 ALASTRTEFYVF

-82 VVSGEVRMPDVLMYS
+82 VVSGEERMPDVLMYS
-97 YSGSYDEANVPCNMR
+97 YNGSYDEANVPCNMR
-112 AMLESYAKRVQ
+112 TMLESYAKRVQ

-130 AQTAKRS
+130 AQAAKRS
-137 ARATKANIANLLGN
+137 ARATKADIANLLGN
-151 CWYNQGDPY
+151 CWYHQGDPY
-160 NRQCPSS
+160 NRLCPNS
-167 GGRCLTGCVAT
+167 GGRCVTGCVAT

-230 SYIPTQ
+230 SYNTTQ

-253 DYGPDASAASTW
+253 DYGLDASAASTW

-277 DDMLEELYSGNF
+277 DDMLEELNSGNF

-309 YSGQSGNSGHAFV
+309 YSGQSGNGGHAFV

-395 SGTVLPHKEDWQE
+395 SGTVLPRMEDWQE
-408 YKATLTK
+408 YKATITK
-415 CVIDPSFANLKLR
+415 CIIDPSFANLKLR

-484 YAFTGCSSLTSLDL
+484 YAFTGCSSLTSLDV

-505 VSNMC
+505 VTNMC
-510 GMFMRCSSL
+510 GMFMRCSS
-519 TSLDVSGFNTANVTD
+519 
-534 MSSMFGGCS
+534 
-543 SLTSLD
+543 
-549 VSKFNTDK
+549 
-557 VTNMGWMFGECEAL
+557 L

-650 SIDVSKFKTAKVT
+650 SIDVSKFKTDNVTDMYGMFMDCASLTSLDVSKFKTAKVT
-663 KMNSMFYNCAKLSTL
+663 KMNSMFSNCAKLSTL

-734 FNTANVNNM
+734 FNTANVDNM
-743 RSMFSNCA
+743 RSMFTNCA

-759 GFKTDNVTDMTW
+759 GFKTDNVTNMSW
-771 MFAHCK
+771 MFAYCK

-793 DMSYMFYASDA
+793 DMSYMFYVSDA

-812 RWDMTYVTASDEMFG
+812 RWDMTNVTASDKMFG
-827 FCEKLVGGAG
+827 GCEMLVGGAG

-936 IDGAPYKTEM
+936 IDGALFKTEM

-956 AVTEKAGYTFEWLD
+956 AAPEKAGYTFEWLD

-992 IQADT
+992 IHADM
-997 EQAEWYT
+997 QHAEWYT

>member
-557 VTNMGWMFGECEAL
+557 VTNMGWMFG
-571 TSLDVSGFNTANVTD
+571 
-586 MSSMF
+586 
-591 GGCSSLTSLDVSK
+591 
-604 FNTDKVTN
+604 
-612 MGWMFGG
+612 G

-936 IDGAPYKTEM
+936 IDGAPFKTEM
-946 VKYGD
+946 VKYGA

-956 AVTEKAGYTFEWLD
+956 AAPEKAGYTFEWLD

>member
-1 MMKLSTLR
+1 MMKLSTFR
-9 HGFLTLLLLLLS
+9 RGFLTLLMLVLS

-35 LAKANK
+35 LAKANQ

-82 VVSGEVRMPDVLMYS
+82 VVSGEERMPDVLMYS
-97 YSGSYDEANVPCNMR
+97 YNGSYDEANVPCNMR
-112 AMLESYAKRVQ
+112 TMLESYAKRVQ

-160 NRQCPSS
+160 NRLCPNS

-191 KTTQRIPEYTTEKL
+191 KTTQRIPEYTSETL

-230 SYIPTQ
+230 SYNPTQ

-253 DYGPDASAASTW
+253 DYGPTESAASTW

-277 DDMLEELYSGNF
+277 DDMLDELYSGNF

-309 YSGQSGNSGHAFV
+309 YSGQSGNGGHAFV

-328 GYFHVNWGWGGAE
+328 GYFHVNWGWGGLE

-395 SGTVLPHKEDWQE
+395 SGTILPHKEDWQE
-408 YKATLTK
+408 YIATITK
-415 CVIDPSFANLKLR
+415 CVIDPSFANLKQR
-428 TLDWFFSEMGKLET
+428 TLDLFFSEMGKLET

-476 TDNVTNMS
+476 TDNVTDMS

-505 VSNMC
+505 VTNMC

-519 TSLDVSGFNTANVTD
+519 TSLDVSKFKTNNVIS
-534 MSSMFGGCS
+534 MS
-543 SLTSLD
+543 
-549 VSKFNTDK
+549 
-557 VTNMGWMFGECEAL
+557 WMFQ
-571 TSLDVSGFNTANVTD
+571 
-586 MSSMF
+586 
-591 GGCSSLTSLDVSK
+591 
-604 FNTDKVTN
+604 
-612 MGWMFGG
+612 G

-632 TANVTDMYC
+632 TENVTNMVA
-641 MFYNCQNLS
+641 MFANCENLTNL
-650 SIDVSKFKTAKVT
+650 DVSKFKTAKVT
-663 KMNSMFYNCAKLSTL
+663 KMRSMFSNCTKLGNL
-678 DVSGFNTEEVTDMS
+678 DVSGFNTEEVTDMGR
-692 WMFGSCESLTNLDV
+692 MFDSCESLTNLDV

-720 FAGCEKLT
+720 FAYCKNLTSINVSGFNTDKVTTMASMFAGCKKLT

-734 FNTANVNNM
+734 FNTANVDNM

-759 GFKTDNVTDMTW
+759 GFKTDNVTDMSW
-771 MFAHCK
+771 MFARCK

-812 RWDMTYVTASDEMFG
+812 RWDMTNVTASDEMFG

-922 QGTYNINSYMITYR
+922 KGTYNINSYMITYR
-936 IDGAPYKTEM
+936 IDGALFKTEM
-946 VKYGD
+946 VKYGA

-956 AVTEKAGYTFEWLD
+956 AAPEKAGYTFEWLD

-992 IQADT
+992 IHADM
-997 EQAEWYT
+997 QHAEWYT